1 VGGFFL
7 PIVGWIVGA
16 YLLWSSVV
24 WSRTE
29 KIIGT
34 LATPVGFL
42 IPVFILQRMVTPRE
56 AGDPASTSD
65 TLFALGALL
74 MFVLGLA
81 AITYLAVRLRQRS
94 KLAARLAQ

>member
-16 YLLWSSVV
+16 YLLWSSAV

-29 KIIGT
+29 KLIGT

-42 IPVFILQRMVTPRE
+42 IPVFILQRTVTPE
-56 AGDPASTSD
+56 PASTSD
-65 TLFALGALL
+65 TLWGLGALL

-94 KLAARLAQ
+94 KLAARLAL